1 MNFPKR
7 IEALNKNFQLPSVDS
22 PQAAACCAVHKPST
36 NIVPR
41 NLYFFQRNITWRQLA
56 EVRPSVNI
64 CWMEECQTA
73 RLNTEF
79 RNRRLPLFSFL
90 HAFLLLPGRGS
101 SVVSITNLD
110 RQSDHNIIKRS
121 SQHYL
126 KPQGN
131 VSIASLKAMSPC
143 INKGQVIKIVL
154 L

>member
-1 MNFPKR
+1 
-7 IEALNKNFQLPSVDS
+7 
-22 PQAAACCAVHKPST
+22 
-36 NIVPR
+36 VPR
-41 NLYFFQRNITWRQLA
+41 NLYFFQRNITGTGEQPGWRQLA

-64 CWMEECQTA
+64 CWMEEPWKAGIRIRCQTA